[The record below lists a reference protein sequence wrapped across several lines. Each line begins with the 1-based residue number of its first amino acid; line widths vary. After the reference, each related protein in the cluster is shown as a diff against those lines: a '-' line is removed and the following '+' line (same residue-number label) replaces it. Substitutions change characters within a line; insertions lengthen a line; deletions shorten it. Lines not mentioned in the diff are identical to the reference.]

1 MKRPL
6 TQKELRAVNYALSVV
21 LAGELDGEPDG
32 FSDED
37 IETAKDKIETRIH
50 WKAGE

>member
-1 MKRPL
+1 VKRL

-21 LAGELDGEPDG
+21 LAGELDGEMDE
-32 FSDED
+32 FSDDD
-37 IETAKDKIETRIH
+37 IQTAKDKIEARIN